1 MSQLVREGC
10 RLLELSRLA
19 GAQRKFQQALRLC
32 ATSVAARSHLAFTYL
47 LQEKHEQ
54 AAAEAEAALRF
65 DPDHVLALTT
75 LARAQA
81 EGGREPEAKE
91 AARRALRAFYAR
103 WRAGEAQRAEVA
115 WVAAALAAVEDD
127 QRLYQLYRWCVRG
140 AAGPWDAMAL
150 TWLGVAAF
158 NQGRY
163 REARWLWRS
172 AMGQRPA
179 LDDVLKAYL
188 FVVDAIETERVP
200 PFALDYRLQLE
211 SPPPKAEEPPGYVR
225 AVALR
230 TLWQG
235 EDDRAREAALDLLS
249 QLQDPWVSGFL
260 FQIVRDPDLPDPLK
274 MKAGAWLV
282 ERGFLAE
289 DEPLEMHVDGALQEV
304 LIRPRGGAKLPRDA
318 AYWFERA
325 LEARER
331 GDDAAAE
338 DNYRKVL
345 DAAPDFVPAL
355 VNLADI
361 CRQSN
366 RCGEAEKLLARAY
379 REDPGDPIILLH
391 VAVLRAQ
398 QEAFAEAGAILQQ
411 LNPAQLPRELRS
423 SYYGLAGHVALQ
435 LERPAAAL
443 DAFRRGLSEDPG
455 NEQLYAGLVA
465 ARLLAGDRGLAAG
478 AARRARR
485 RPREIDPALS
495 WADALQRLTV
505 PQLVGLAR
513 RLGVRGAHHMRKAQL
528 ADAILE
534 ALRRRLRWV
543 WQQLDGGERAA
554 LEWMAERGGVVALAE
569 LEERLRDGDAGPG
582 AGGQPTSRASRL
594 EGWGLVFAGRL
605 PGKAD
610 PVAVLPGEVR
620 QRLKDLARHP

>member
-1 MSQLVREGC
+1 LNGAVDEGPRFQVHGNLAGHEDEVAGPHGRRQGHLRGDVVQLDHVPGHGHPPLVYKCAQNYFPGAAPNSSCARTGRAGFVAPAADRSGKPDPGACCPSTAGRPVNMLNSRFPASAKRWREMPDPGTCRCAKRACRRDPRRGEEPDPSIALPEGRDGMAHDGGNASQGPMRPWAAGDNGTPAGQVSQLVREGC

-172 AMGQRPA
+172 AMGQTPA
-179 LDDVLKAYL
+179 RDDVLKAYL

-355 VNLADI
+355 VNLA
-361 CRQSN
+361 
-366 RCGEAEKLLARAY
+366 
-379 REDPGDPIILLH
+379 
-391 VAVLRAQ
+391 
-398 QEAFAEAGAILQQ
+398 
-411 LNPAQLPRELRS
+411 
-423 SYYGLAGHVALQ
+423 
-435 LERPAAAL
+435 
-443 DAFRRGLSEDPG
+443 
-455 NEQLYAGLVA
+455 
-465 ARLLAGDRGLAAG
+465 
-478 AARRARR
+478 
-485 RPREIDPALS
+485 
-495 WADALQRLTV
+495 
-505 PQLVGLAR
+505 
-513 RLGVRGAHHMRKAQL
+513 
-528 ADAILE
+528 
-534 ALRRRLRWV
+534 
-543 WQQLDGGERAA
+543 
-554 LEWMAERGGVVALAE
+554 
-569 LEERLRDGDAGPG
+569 
-582 AGGQPTSRASRL
+582 
-594 EGWGLVFAGRL
+594 
-605 PGKAD
+605 
-610 PVAVLPGEVR
+610 
-620 QRLKDLARHP
+620 

>member
-1 MSQLVREGC
+1 GSRHGRLSRGPAPGTAPGEPRAAPLPAARRAAAPCIAAARAAGRRGAAGHGTRSGRRPSGLARPGADVGHGLDFHQHPGQEGAHRGAGGVRVRPKLLVRFVEAGKQAHVRQVRVDLDDVLPARARGGQDFLDVLQRPPGLLLKGAVDEGPRFQVHGNLAGHEDEVAGPHGRRQGHLRGDVVQLDHVPGHGHPPLVYKCAQNYFPGAAPNSSCARTGRAGFVAPAADRSGKPDPGACCPSTAGRPVNMLNSRFPASAKRWREMPDPGTCRCAKRACRRDPRRGEEPDPSIALPEGRDGMAHDGGNASQGPMRPWAAGDNGTPAGQVSQLVREGC

-235 EDDRAREAALDLLS
+235 EDDRAREAALDLL
-249 QLQDPWVSGFL
+249 
-260 FQIVRDPDLPDPLK
+260 
-274 MKAGAWLV
+274 
-282 ERGFLAE
+282 
-289 DEPLEMHVDGALQEV
+289 
-304 LIRPRGGAKLPRDA
+304 
-318 AYWFERA
+318 
-325 LEARER
+325 
-331 GDDAAAE
+331 
-338 DNYRKVL
+338 
-345 DAAPDFVPAL
+345 
-355 VNLADI
+355 
-361 CRQSN
+361 
-366 RCGEAEKLLARAY
+366 
-379 REDPGDPIILLH
+379 
-391 VAVLRAQ
+391 
-398 QEAFAEAGAILQQ
+398 
-411 LNPAQLPRELRS
+411 
-423 SYYGLAGHVALQ
+423 
-435 LERPAAAL
+435 
-443 DAFRRGLSEDPG
+443 
-455 NEQLYAGLVA
+455 
-465 ARLLAGDRGLAAG
+465 
-478 AARRARR
+478 
-485 RPREIDPALS
+485 
-495 WADALQRLTV
+495 
-505 PQLVGLAR
+505 
-513 RLGVRGAHHMRKAQL
+513 
-528 ADAILE
+528 
-534 ALRRRLRWV
+534 
-543 WQQLDGGERAA
+543 
-554 LEWMAERGGVVALAE
+554 
-569 LEERLRDGDAGPG
+569 
-582 AGGQPTSRASRL
+582 
-594 EGWGLVFAGRL
+594 
-605 PGKAD
+605 
-610 PVAVLPGEVR
+610 
-620 QRLKDLARHP
+620 